1 MAVNASQ
8 VALGKLFDTIE
19 HFFRRLEVYTKIP
32 PIAGLTDIIVD
43 IMVAVLSV
51 LALAT
56 KEIKRGKLSE
66 YFWEWA
72 VSSDLLVLRKAPEE
86 VIGKNR
92 DRGCSWIAEQTN
104 AK

>member
-8 VALGKLFDTIE
+8 AALRKLIDTIE
-19 HFFRRLEVYTKIP
+19 HFFRRLEVYTTIP
-32 PIAGLTDIIVD
+32 PIAGLTGIIVD

-72 VSSDLLVLRKAPEE
+72 VSSDLLVLRKALEE
-86 VIGKNR
+86 VIGKDR
-92 DRGCSWIAEQTN
+92 DRGCS
-104 AK
+104 